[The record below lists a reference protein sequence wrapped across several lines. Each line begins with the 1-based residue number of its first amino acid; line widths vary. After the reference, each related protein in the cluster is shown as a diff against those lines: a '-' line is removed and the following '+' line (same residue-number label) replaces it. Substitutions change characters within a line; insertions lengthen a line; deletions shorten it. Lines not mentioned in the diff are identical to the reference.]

1 MERQSN
7 ILIILADQLRRQALG
22 CYGNHDVATPN
33 IDRLARS
40 GAQFEAACS
49 TYPICVPFRF
59 TLMTGQYAHTRQVP
73 GIDWRMSPAERTLA
87 DEFNE
92 AGYETIYIGK
102 WHLHGGMGECA
113 FKTPVPREHQGRW
126 QKWFGFELRN
136 NHYDTVVFEDD
147 DPTPIKLEKHQT
159 DGLTDL
165 TLDYLQK
172 RDPSKPF
179 ACVLSIEAPHEP
191 RQTAEPYGSR
201 WQDKPIHWPP
211 NFMAEG
217 ADLDR
222 DVSRSW
228 SLPYVEEDREEVEGD
243 FRRYHAMVEQLDHNV
258 GRILDWL
265 ESSGEAAH
273 TTVILT
279 ADHGDNLGS
288 HCLRAKQYPFEE
300 SIGIPLLVSGLGIP
314 VAGKISEPVCTE
326 DLFPTLLG
334 LAGLAPRDAM
344 LGMNLAPL
352 IRAPG
357 TPLERP
363 GVMLEFVRE
372 NRSGVSFHTREYRA
386 FRSRRYMYSAWG
398 RAGGMQPWLFF
409 DLEADPYQLNN
420 LVNDPAHEEQIRQHH
435 QWLRDRMEETG
446 DHAWL
451 AEAWGIP
458 ALNPWPEGD

>member
-1 MERQSN
+1 MGSPN

-22 CYGNHDVATPN
+22 CYGSPDVATPN
-33 IDRLARS
+33 IDRLAR
-40 GAQFEAACS
+40 GGVQFDAACS

-73 GIDWRMSPAERTLA
+73 GIDWRMSPAERTMA

-92 AGYETIYIGK
+92 AGYESIYIGK

-126 QKWFGFELRN
+126 HKWFGFELRN

-159 DGLTDL
+159 DGLTDI
-165 TLDYLQK
+165 TLDYLSR

-179 ACVLSIEAPHEP
+179 ACVLSIEAPHDP
-191 RQTAEPYGSR
+191 RQTAEPYRSR
-201 WQDKPIHWPP
+201 WKDRVITLPP
-211 NFMAEG
+211 NFLTADG
-217 ADLDR
+217 DLDR
-222 DVSRSW
+222 DVSVSW
-228 SLPYVEEDREEVEGD
+228 SLPYTEKDREWVEGD
-243 FRRYHAMVEQLDHNV
+243 YRRYHAMVEQLDANV

-265 ESSGEAAH
+265 DSNGAAQN

-279 ADHGDNLGS
+279 SDHGDNLGS
-288 HCLRAKQYPFEE
+288 HRLRGKQYPLEE
-300 SIGIPLLVSGLGIP
+300 SIGIPLLVRGPGIP
-314 VAGKISEPVCTE
+314 AGVKISDPVCTE
-326 DLFPTLLG
+326 DLFPTVLG
-334 LAGLAPRDAM
+334 LAGLAPRDV
-344 LGMNLAPL
+344 LPGMNLAPI
-352 IRAPG
+352 IRAPE
-357 TPLERP
+357 TSLSRP

-398 RAGGMQPWLFF
+398 REGGMKPWQFF
-409 DLEADPYQLNN
+409 DLESDPYQLNN
-420 LVNDPAHEEQIRQHH
+420 RVHDPALEEEIRQHH
-435 QWLRDRMEETG
+435 QWLRQRMAETG

-451 AEAWGIP
+451 AEAWGVP
-458 ALNPWPEGD
+458 ALNPWPTLD